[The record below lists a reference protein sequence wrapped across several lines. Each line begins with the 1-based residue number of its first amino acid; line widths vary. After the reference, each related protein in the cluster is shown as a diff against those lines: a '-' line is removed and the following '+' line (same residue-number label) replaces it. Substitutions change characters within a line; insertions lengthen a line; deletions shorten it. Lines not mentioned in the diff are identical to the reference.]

1 MIDKIFKQL
10 WSQRRSNAWLFAELV
25 VISVFLWQAIDP
37 LYTYTA
43 IRQFPVGCDYDNV
56 YICKAL
62 VDVPKRIE
70 LYASKDNPNILELG
84 AYERM
89 DNDILQV
96 FKGVSEIPEIEST
109 AYASLSPLSSM
120 SQEAYTADSASTLG
134 GEAKETRVWS
144 YEGGGDL
151 TGVFRIRDYFTGD
164 IMEPLDNVYD
174 IYISY
179 SAAMEMFGTTDCIG
193 KEIFDFDWVTKKVN
207 VRYTVKGIY
216 KDIKEN
222 LYSLPIATFI
232 HYLSELNMPSRFLLR
247 LKDGVDKERFVKEF
261 NENIAGKLQ
270 AGAYSCSELKPYGE
284 EVDVMVEGE
293 RNGQYFQLFLSFFAV
308 FCAFLGIVST
318 FWIRTSARSGE
329 IGIMRSMGASRHRI
343 IVQFV
348 TEALLLVTMAFA
360 VALPLI
366 AYMVI
371 ANDFAQPIIYV
382 TNVQLAEYCKAF
394 ATAPRFAVIT
404 VITYL
409 IIAATAAAA
418 AIIPAARACKTG
430 IADALHE
437 E

>member
-10 WSQRRSNAWLFAELV
+10 WTQRRSNAWLFAELV

-151 TGVFRIRDYFTGD
+151 TGLFRITDYFTGD
-164 IMEPLDNVYD
+164 I
-174 IYISY
+174 
-179 SAAMEMFGTTDCIG
+179 
-193 KEIFDFDWVTKKVN
+193 
-207 VRYTVKGIY
+207 
-216 KDIKEN
+216 
-222 LYSLPIATFI
+222 
-232 HYLSELNMPSRFLLR
+232 
-247 LKDGVDKERFVKEF
+247 
-261 NENIAGKLQ
+261 
-270 AGAYSCSELKPYGE
+270 
-284 EVDVMVEGE
+284 
-293 RNGQYFQLFLSFFAV
+293 
-308 FCAFLGIVST
+308 
-318 FWIRTSARSGE
+318 
-329 IGIMRSMGASRHRI
+329 
-343 IVQFV
+343 IVQ
-348 TEALLLVTMAFA
+348 L
-360 VALPLI
+360 
-366 AYMVI
+366 
-371 ANDFAQPIIYV
+371 
-382 TNVQLAEYCKAF
+382 
-394 ATAPRFAVIT
+394 
-404 VITYL
+404 
-409 IIAATAAAA
+409 
-418 AIIPAARACKTG
+418 
-430 IADALHE
+430 
-437 E
+437 